1 MIRSSIMELI
11 NRELSMKEKAE
22 AYDRALEIAKA
33 WHKLDNNDLSNTDLE
48 TLFPE
53 LKESENEKI
62 RKDIIFYIK
71 AIANNENISPDS
83 KKECKT
89 WIAWLEKQGEQKST
103 GKNES
108 KFEVGDWV
116 VNKLGNIWHIDS
128 FDGKNYQV
136 TTTKGEHNY
145 FPVNLQDRMHLWTI
159 QDSKDGDIL
168 AEDTCIFIIKK
179 LNNDLSAKIYCC
191 LYDDGDFDNLT
202 SNLAFDD
209 RCTYPATAEQ
219 RDILF
224 KGMEGAGYEWDSE
237 KKELKRT
244 EPEPTDEPKFKVSDW
259 ITNERYA
266 KLIVGIN
273 SDWPY
278 YMFEDGTSERIKDI
292 DKKYHLWTI
301 KDAKPGDVLVDKDNN
316 IGIYK
321 EIEDTWWNSYI
332 YLGCNNC
339 LYGPDIG
346 GMHGQNSTKPAIKE
360 RRDLL
365 FSKMK
370 EAGYEW
376 DPGKKELKKIEQEPT
391 DKIRPKFKVGDR
403 IIKSSRKSC
412 PVNSSTDD
420 TICEVAEVH
429 DTCYILNTGE
439 GRIQVPLEWQDQYE
453 LVNPSWGEEDEKM
466 FRNLNSLIYVVRDSD
481 CDSKEKL
488 KLSVWLKS
496 LKERRSWS
504 PSDEQIV
511 VLELASKYERVFTS
525 KQIDILIDLKN
536 QLKKL
541 KGE

>member
-1 MIRSSIMELI
+1 MELI

-22 AYDRALEIAKA
+22 AYDRALEIARA
-33 WHKLDNNDLSNTDLE
+33 WYKLDNNDLSNTDLE

-53 LKESENEKI
+53 LKESEDERI

-89 WIAWLEKQGEQKST
+89 WIAWLEKQDGQKST
-103 GKNES
+103 NKSGP
-108 KFEVGDWV
+108 KFKVGDWV

-145 FPVNLQDRMHLWTI
+145 FPVNIQDRVHLWTI

-209 RCTYPATAEQ
+209 KCTYPATAEQ

-224 KGMEGAGYEWDSE
+224 KGMEGAGYSWDSE
-237 KKELKRT
+237 KKELK
-244 EPEPTDEPKFKVSDW
+244 
-259 ITNERYA
+259 
-266 KLIVGIN
+266 
-273 SDWPY
+273 
-278 YMFEDGTSERIKDI
+278 
-292 DKKYHLWTI
+292 
-301 KDAKPGDVLVDKDNN
+301 
-316 IGIYK
+316 
-321 EIEDTWWNSYI
+321 
-332 YLGCNNC
+332 
-339 LYGPDIG
+339 
-346 GMHGQNSTKPAIKE
+346 
-360 RRDLL
+360 
-365 FSKMK
+365 
-370 EAGYEW
+370 
-376 DPGKKELKKIEQEPT
+376 KIEQKEEDIHNELTALEFSLKHIMEEAIECGDTHNLKADADMLLRLVQNPT
-391 DKIRPKFKVGDR
+391 W
-403 IIKSSRKSC
+403 S
-412 PVNSSTDD
+412 
-420 TICEVAEVH
+420 
-429 DTCYILNTGE
+429 
-439 GRIQVPLEWQDQYE
+439 
-453 LVNPSWGEEDEKM
+453 EEDEKM

-536 QLKKL
+536 QLKKI